1 MFIPTTIFH
10 QTLSVPETL
19 LGVGRLLPYQ
29 LGWGRCDVAIIWA
42 KILQAIKKIPMFLFN
57 KSQKNRTSIYRSQH
71 LINTSF
77 LPSFTNL
84 TQKNLSYPPMFFSAK
99 KIIMSRQR
107 YCFKA
112 LEFMRKV
119 STKFSCQPS
128 RAPDLGFSLEIF
140 LFSALGFWR
149 MKPISITLRGTN
161 ISHLGKRKIIFK
173 MPFLGDMLGTWRIIP
188 GLVSG

>member
-42 KILQAIKKIPMFLFN
+42 KILQAIKKITMFSFN
-57 KSQKNRTSIYRSQH
+57 KSHKKSNIY
-71 LINTSF
+71 INHNIIYTSF
-77 LPSFTNL
+77 LESFANL
-84 TQKNLSYPPMFFSAK
+84 TQKNPPMFFSGK

-128 RAPDLGFSLEIF
+128 RAPDLG
-140 LFSALGFWR
+140 R
-149 MKPISITLRGTN
+149 Q
-161 ISHLGKRKIIFK
+161 
-173 MPFLGDMLGTWRIIP
+173 LGDLFFFGPWILKDETDFYY
-188 GLVSG
+188 